1 MTAHACTD
9 SHRRIYRGGAEGE
22 EKGFLEKTLYAFCA
36 SALKLYFDLSLR
48 RLAFP
53 IDHNP

>member
-22 EKGFLEKTLYAFCA
+22 EKGF
-36 SALKLYFDLSLR
+36 
-48 RLAFP
+48 
-53 IDHNP
+53 